1 MNDSDDS
8 TVDFR
13 PGPDY
18 FEDPGPAFGEGVVCL
33 EVAGLRFDLEG
44 LDGELEALL
53 RRRYSGF
60 LGEPGGSGTVR
71 VSVCRAP
78 VEGFL
83 RWRPGRDPTHR
94 LETAVDGAMLF
105 VRSYGFAARFDPAAR
120 TGVLSLAHEPED
132 RRETS
137 FENYLRV
144 VTSWLALEEGGFLF
158 HSSALVRDGEA
169 YLFFGPSGAG
179 KTTCCKLSE
188 GLARAVNDDLV
199 LLRKGEAGDWKVAA
213 VPFTGTFGREETGA
227 TYPMAGLYRLVQD
240 RSTAVERL
248 STAAAVVEVLSS
260 VPFMEERPTDGALAD
275 QVEQLVRAVPVRRLR
290 FRKDPGFWD
299 AVLEDRR
306 RKEE

>member
-1 MNDSDDS
+1 MNASDDNA
-8 TVDFR
+8 VDFR
-13 PGPDY
+13 PGPEY
-18 FEDPGPAFGEGVVCL
+18 FEDPGPTFGQGLVCL

-44 LDGELEALL
+44 LDDALEAML
-53 RRRYSGF
+53 RRRYGGF
-60 LGEPGGSGTVR
+60 LGEPGVGGAAR
-71 VSVCRAP
+71 VSVRRAP
-78 VEGFL
+78 VAGFL
-83 RWRPGRDPTHR
+83 AWRPGRDPTHR
-94 LETAVDGAMLF
+94 VETEVDGGQLR
-105 VRSYGFAARFDPAAR
+105 VRSYGFAASFDPGAR
-120 TGVLSLAHEPED
+120 TSVLSLAPEPEE
-132 RRETS
+132 RREIS

-199 LLRKGEAGDWKVAA
+199 LLRMGEGGEWKVAA
-213 VPFTGTFGREETGA
+213 VPFTGTFGREETGT

-240 RSTAVERL
+240 TRTAVERL

-275 QVEQLVRAVPVRRLR
+275 QVEDLVRAVPVRRLR

-299 AVLEDRR
+299 AVLEDR
-306 RKEE
+306 E